1 MKKIRLMLLLVSII
15 LLVGCSNSKESE
27 LCDKIIDIDVST
39 YTSAERY
46 DELASI
52 LEKDYE
58 DYCANSETGV
68 CNALKNYIGSTK
80 KEITFKD
87 CSSLDGNWKGLCE
100 SDNKL
105 KVSGKKTNVIYM
117 HEEFYTA
124 CSEAFN

>member
-1 MKKIRLMLLLVSII
+1 MKKVILLLFGVI
-15 LLVGCSNSKESE
+15 LITGCSNSKESE

-68 CNALKNYIGSTK
+68 CNALKNYIEATN

-87 CSSLDGNWKGLCE
+87 CNSLDGDWKRLCE
-100 SDNKL
+100 SDNQL
-105 KVSGKKTNVIYM
+105 KVSSKKTNVIYM

>member
-1 MKKIRLMLLLVSII
+1 MKKVMLLLFGII
-15 LLVGCSNSKESE
+15 LITGCSNSKESE
-27 LCDKIIDIDVST
+27 LCDKIIDIDLTT

-58 DYCANSETGV
+58 KYCANSEPNV
-68 CNALKNYIGSTK
+68 CNALKNYIESTK

-87 CSSLDGNWKGLCE
+87 CSSLDGNWKSICE

-117 HEEFYTA
+117 HEEFYIA